1 MTTVAAVDIGATSG
15 RVMVARIDD
24 AGPVLTQAVRFANH
38 PQQVDGRWVWD
49 IQALHRQV
57 QAGVALARE
66 QGAQAWGIDTWAVD
80 YGVLDDGELTGPVR
94 AYRDPGHQAGMAI
107 VDARIPWAEHYRI
120 AGIQRMPINTVYQI
134 AAEDPQRLVA
144 GTRFLMVPD
153 LLGYLATGCL
163 AADVTNAS
171 STALVDPH
179 TRQWAPEVLDALGL
193 EASCFLATDEPG
205 IIRGEARQVG
215 GLPLIG
221 VATHDTA
228 SAFVGAPVR
237 DREQALILSL
247 GTWALIGAEVVGAVP
262 TDRARELNLT
272 HELGVDGTVRLL
284 RNVCGMWLLEE
295 CRRTW
300 ASMDGA
306 EPGIPDL
313 LAAAAAAKPFAAI
326 VDVDHPDLATPG
338 QGPDTIARHLVGTW
352 EGGRGSVVRVI
363 LESMVARIAERARQV
378 DDYLGSDRPV
388 LHVVGGASRIAMVMQ
403 WLADATGKEVIA
415 GPVEAT
421 ALGNAAVQWR
431 TLGAVESLAQAR
443 SLIAA
448 LPELRSFEPGGNQ
461 AAWQE
466 FGSRIAPDG
475 AAGHLR
481 R

>member
-24 AGPVLTQAVRFANH
+24 AGPLLTQAARFANH
-38 PQQVDGRWVWD
+38 PQQVEGRWVWD
-49 IQALHRQV
+49 MQALHRQV

-80 YGVLDDGELTGPVR
+80 YGVLDGGALTGPVR

-171 STALVDPH
+171 STALVDPR

-272 HELGVDGTVRLL
+272 HELGADGTVRLL

-313 LAAAAAAKPFAAI
+313 LAAAAAAQPFAAI
-326 VDVDHPDLATPG
+326 LDVDHPDLAAPG

-378 DDYLGSDRPV
+378 DNYLGSDRPV
-388 LHVVGGASRIAMVMQ
+388 LHVVGGASRMDMVMQ

-448 LPELRSFEPGGNQ
+448 LPELRSYEPGGNQ

-466 FGSRIAPDG
+466 FGSRIAPDS
-475 AAGHLR
+475 
-481 R
+481 